1 MRTFLLLIASAL
13 IFVSCQSKSRVT
25 NFEYKGFGDTIFA
38 VINGEI
44 YEDNNLAFTPLKSVI
59 ISVDSIGKSTKT
71 DKDGKFEIGLNS
83 GKYKITVNKKGYQT
97 IRIEN
102 YISVPDQISKIKIIL
117 EKGNS
122 TQTYNC
128 PKVK

>member
-44 YEDNNLAFTPLKSVI
+44 YEANNSVFTPLKDVI
-59 ISVDSIGKSTKT
+59 VCVDSIDKSIKT
-71 DKDGKFEIGLNS
+71 DKNGKFEIGLNS

-97 IRIEN
+97 I
-102 YISVPDQISKIKIIL
+102 YINNFISIPDQISKIRIIL

-122 TQTYNC
+122 KQTYNC